1 MCRPNTTG
9 CSHNAGA
16 TTYRSANP
24 SESSVKSSG
33 QQLLTGLSVRQNNNP
48 ASSSIRVEQLQTVSK
63 TQNSAMDDKQIS
75 SVDSSSDSS
84 MNSHRDV
91 EVNQNEIDG
100 RSYLLIHQSR

>member
-33 QQLLTGLSVRQNNNP
+33 QQLLTGLSVRQNNYP

-91 EVNQNEIDG
+91 EVNQSEIDG